1 VRCPAATNGQISSI
15 SQEFYLWNLTTIAAR
30 AAGHVRLQLLDY
42 TYSFL
47 QQHADDGTPA
57 LWPLSWVHPE
67 DANTIGVEAQ
77 FYYGPHLLVSP
88 VVAENSTSV
97 SIYLP
102 ATRYYDFFTL
112 AAAEGTGA
120 EITLDDV
127 GYDTMPLHIKG
138 GAVVPVRQGEAM
150 TTAENRQLPF
160 RLVVAPNADGSAHG
174 YLRLDDGES
183 LDMGDNVSDI
193 HLEFKD
199 GCTLHIS
206 GVFGFQECHA
216 LDSIVFAGQDG
227 KKDVSINGETC
238 HDVAYDEQAKTL
250 TVSNLDRKFDGEMT
264 VELK

>member
-1 VRCPAATNGQISSI
+1 MRCPTATYTQISSI
-15 SQEFYLWNLTTIAAR
+15 SQEFYLWNLTTVAAR

-42 TYSFL
+42 TYSVL
-47 QQHADDGTPA
+47 QQHADDGTPVM
-57 LWPLSWVHPE
+57 WPLSWVHPE
-67 DANTIGVEAQ
+67 DANTIGLEAQ

-97 SIYLP
+97 SLYLP

-112 AAAEGTGA
+112 AAVDGAGA

-138 GAVVPVRQGEAM
+138 GAIVPLRQGESM

-160 RLVVAPNADGSAHG
+160 RLVVAPNADGWAKG

-183 LDMGDNVSDI
+183 VDMGDAVSDI
-193 HLEFKD
+193 HFEFEN
-199 GCTLHIS
+199 GCKLLIS
-206 GVFGFQECHA
+206 GTFGYHDCHA
-216 LDSIVFAGQDG
+216 LDAIVFAGQDCN
-227 KKDVSINGETC
+227 KAVSINGQAC
-238 HDVAYDEQAKTL
+238 QDVAYDEHAKTL
-250 TVSNLDRKFDGEMT
+250 TVSNLGNKFDGEMT